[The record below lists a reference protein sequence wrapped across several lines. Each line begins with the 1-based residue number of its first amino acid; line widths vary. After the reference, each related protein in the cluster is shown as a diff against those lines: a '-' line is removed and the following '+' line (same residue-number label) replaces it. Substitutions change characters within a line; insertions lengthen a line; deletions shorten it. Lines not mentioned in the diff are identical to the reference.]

1 MMRVLEKE
9 VEALDLDLILPG
21 SLVVELKIGGMTE
34 HVSLRNLENYIEVTF
49 FLVVFTYTI
58 EIPLFLFFIKLSV
71 YSILV
76 GGVNKTDA
84 CLEISG

>member
-58 EIPLFLFFIKLSV
+58 EIP
-71 YSILV
+71 
-76 GGVNKTDA
+76 
-84 CLEISG
+84 